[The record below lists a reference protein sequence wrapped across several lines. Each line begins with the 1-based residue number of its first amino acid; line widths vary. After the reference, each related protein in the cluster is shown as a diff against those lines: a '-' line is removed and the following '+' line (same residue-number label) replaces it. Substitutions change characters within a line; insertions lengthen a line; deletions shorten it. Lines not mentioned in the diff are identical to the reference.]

1 MVPHG
6 ALPQLRIKRI
16 STAEQVAQA
25 LRTAILEGEL
35 KPATPL
41 READV
46 AGSLGVSRNT
56 VREAIRLL
64 VNQGLATH
72 HMHRGGAVV
81 QLGTE
86 DVADIYRVRRVLELK
101 AVSTADAKP
110 GLAGLAAA
118 LTELEKAAQSGD
130 RRLLVEKDTLFHRE
144 IVALLGSRRLDDFF
158 SNIQSE
164 VHLCLAIISTVDSEH
179 LRAAAVVAEHR
190 EIYEL
195 MAAGKAEKAKEA
207 LRRHLDANEARLKQI
222 ISEGSSAARAGTG
235 G

>member
-1 MVPHG
+1 LAQG
-6 ALPQLRIKRI
+6 ALPQLRIKRT

-25 LRTAILEGEL
+25 LRTAILRGEL

-81 QLGTE
+81 QLDTQ
-86 DVADIYRVRRVLELK
+86 DVADIYRVRRVLELR
-101 AVSTADAKP
+101 AVMRADADP
-110 GLAGLAAA
+110 ERLAGLAAA
-118 LTELEKAAQSGD
+118 LAEWEEAVQSED
-130 RRLLVEKDTLFHRE
+130 PELLVEKDILFHRE
-144 IVALLGSRRLDDFF
+144 IVALLGSRRLNDFF
-158 SNIQSE
+158 SNLQSE
-164 VHLCLAIISTVDSEH
+164 VHLCLAIISTADAEYLH
-179 LRAAAVVAEHR
+179 AEDVVAEHR

-195 MAAGKAEKAKEA
+195 LARGKNGEAREA
-207 LRRHLDANEARLKQI
+207 LRRHLDSNEARLKQI
-222 ISEGSSAARAGTG
+222 IGERARAGG
-235 G
+235 D